1 MFGLVV
7 GGERAAVTLLPYEPV
22 DKGGATSVAS
32 LSALG
37 WYPGPVAE
45 SLAMLLREAGHHVS
59 IVTPREYS
67 NGS

>member
-7 GGERAAVTLLPYEPV
+7 DGERAAVTLLPYEP
-22 DKGGATSVAS
+22 DKNGGGTSVAS

-45 SLAMLLREAGHHVS
+45 ALAMLLREAGHHVS
-59 IVTPREYS
+59 IFTPREYS
-67 NGS
+67 DGS

>member
-7 GGERAAVTLLPYEPV
+7 DGERAAVSLSPCETV

-45 SLAMLLREAGHHVS
+45 ALAMLLREAGHHVS
-59 IVTPREYS
+59 IVTPRGHS
-67 NGS
+67 NDS

>member
-7 GGERAAVTLLPYEPV
+7 DGGRAAVMLLPYEPV
-22 DKGGATSVAS
+22 DEGGGTSVAS

-45 SLAMLLREAGHHVS
+45 ALAMLLREAGHHVS
-59 IVTPREYS
+59 IVTSREYS